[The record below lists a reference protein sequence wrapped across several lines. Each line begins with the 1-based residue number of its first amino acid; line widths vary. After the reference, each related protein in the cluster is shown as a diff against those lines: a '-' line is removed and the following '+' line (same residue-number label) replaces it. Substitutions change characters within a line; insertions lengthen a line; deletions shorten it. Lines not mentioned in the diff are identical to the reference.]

1 MEEQNQNQNTPEDL
15 PAEAGK
21 PAETELEKLKRER
34 DEYLAGWQR
43 AKADFINYKK
53 DELSRMERVAK
64 YGEEELTRE
73 LVVILDSFDLGINAM
88 ERKGEVEKGIYMIRS
103 QMEDVLKRYGLSK
116 IPVKPGDAFDSAIHE
131 AIAEV
136 ESDSPPGTIMEEI
149 EPGYKLHEKL
159 IRPARVKVAKNK

>member
-1 MEEQNQNQNTPEDL
+1 MDEQDKNLNPQEEKS
-15 PAEAGK
+15 AEN
-21 PAETELEKLKRER
+21 ELEKVKRER

-64 YGEEELTRE
+64 YGEEELMRE

-116 IPVKPGDAFDSAIHE
+116 IPVKPGDAFDPAIHE
-131 AIAEV
+131 AIVEV
-136 ESDSPPGTIMEEI
+136 ESDSPPGSVLEEI
-149 EPGYKLHEKL
+149 EPGYRLHEKL
-159 IRPARVKVAKNK
+159 IRPSRVKVAKHKE

>member
-1 MEEQNQNQNTPEDL
+1 MDEQNKNINPQE
-15 PAEAGK
+15 EK
-21 PAETELEKLKRER
+21 KEETELEKFKRER

-53 DELSRMERVAK
+53 DELSRMEKVAK
-64 YGEEELTRE
+64 YGEEELMRE
-73 LVVILDSFDLGINAM
+73 LIATLDSFDLGINAM

-103 QMEDVLKRYGLSK
+103 QMEDVLKRYGLMRV
-116 IPVKPGDAFDSAIHE
+116 PVKPGDGFDPSIHE

-136 ESDSPPGTIMEEI
+136 ESDSPPGTIIEEI

-159 IRPARVKVAKNK
+159 IRPARVKISKQ